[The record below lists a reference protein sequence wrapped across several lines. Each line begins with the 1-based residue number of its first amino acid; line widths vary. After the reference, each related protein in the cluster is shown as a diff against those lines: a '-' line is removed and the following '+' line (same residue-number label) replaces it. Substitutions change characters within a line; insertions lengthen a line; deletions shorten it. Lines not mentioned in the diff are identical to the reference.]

1 MTQSQLPITGTTH
14 TLSFDKLSPRGFE
27 RLCLWLVEREGYER
41 AEHLGAAGSEQG
53 RDIVAW
59 HEGVLWAFQCKRVQ
73 NFYPK
78 DALREVGKV
87 LDLPED
93 QRPAVLVFL
102 VTCDVA
108 VNTRQQVRE
117 RCAGEMECHFWAGTE
132 LDEKVKWHPDILEE
146 FFQIE
151 APAAPAFL
159 LEDYLVQEAELERF
173 QSSFVPPDKD
183 LVTQAQQ
190 ILDEHRLVIIK
201 GPMGI
206 GKRSLALHLASTI
219 VPDRVSKIIRT
230 RRFTLVSELIRVTDS
245 VILMPDF
252 LGLFRFE
259 RTEVEDEIP
268 GIDKLCSN
276 NFVILTTSDAVLEEA
291 MAETRLEDWNLL
303 RECQVTLGEG
313 AYGEAIWQK
322 IWDVY
327 LQQALERGRISSD
340 QKAWVSKAVADRAK
354 SSLVWPAKLKVPLTI
369 KRFIDGR
376 LPQATAEADVIRA
389 LKETVS
395 LEAELRDWFFGLE
408 RSEQSFAMM
417 LGIFNGFERS
427 HFWQLYM
434 EAIHTLRSL
443 DPNLTAEPLTIL
455 VERTQPYVS
464 ANGTVQFSHPS
475 YQQAILTII
484 AQSYRE
490 YFLELLP
497 VFKRNTIPTEDTLHS
512 LKESYD
518 LRVAVAVA
526 LGEVGKERLDD
537 IIPLLEEWAAHPD
550 ARVRGAVGIAL
561 SQVVQN
567 ATRVRPTLR
576 LLHDWARDFSVGYFK
591 RWTAAAALWR
601 IGQID
606 LDLALPEMRRLTDD
620 SHERVRAAVAYGAI
634 RLGRKNAEEM
644 APIVQSLGGDEDQ
657 YVRLQ
662 AADAV
667 RAMWR
672 RDRAT
677 VADLLDKWASSENL
691 NELWTATW
699 VAVSMPQLSQETR
712 LNLLA
717 HTLSCEPEIFS
728 SVALLAAS
736 EGRCDLND
744 AFKLCERLFQSDPD
758 AAVDPLA
765 DILATCA
772 ESEPEGTWAVVRRW
786 AEHSDPRFR
795 VVAASF
801 LGSAWPIFGERI
813 SLLQELASDEERRVQ
828 SAAKRAQ
835 AEAARLHMPVLRSR
849 LSEATG
855 RRSQI
860 AGRLRRLEAGLKASI
875 HFGDVVLSIIG
886 ALAAMFVGFMFS
898 GCLTAIIRL
907 ATEYRGSLVA
917 MGILVMGVAGVFGFV
932 TMLARLRRNKKQ
944 LVAARREQYELE
956 MAELREQMT
965 ELDTEIANAKTQ
977 IAVLEKSSK

>member
-1 MTQSQLPITGTTH
+1 
-14 TLSFDKLSPRGFE
+14 
-27 RLCLWLVEREGYER
+27 
-41 AEHLGAAGSEQG
+41 
-53 RDIVAW
+53 
-59 HEGVLWAFQCKRVQ
+59 
-73 NFYPK
+73 
-78 DALREVGKV
+78 
-87 LDLPED
+87 
-93 QRPAVLVFL
+93 
-102 VTCDVA
+102 
-108 VNTRQQVRE
+108 
-117 RCAGEMECHFWAGTE
+117 MECHFLASTE
-132 LDEKVKWHPDILEE
+132 LDEKLKRHPDILKE
-146 FFQIE
+146 FFHIE
-151 APAAPAFL
+151 APATPAFL

-190 ILDEHRLVIIK
+190 ILSEHRLLIIK

-219 VPDRVSKIIRT
+219 VPDQAPKIIRT
-230 RRFTLVSELIRVTDS
+230 RRFTLVSELMRVTDS

-252 LGLFRFE
+252 FGLFRFE

-268 GIDKLCSN
+268 SIDRLCSS
-276 NFVILTTSDAVLEEA
+276 NFVILTTG
-291 MAETRLEDWNLL
+291 ET
-303 RECQVTLGEG
+303 
-313 AYGEAIWQK
+313 IWQK

-327 LQQALERGRISSD
+327 LQQALERGRISPD
-340 QKAWVSKAVADRAK
+340 QRDWVSKALKDRAQ

-376 LPQATAEADVIRA
+376 LPQATTKADAIRV
-389 LKETVS
+389 LKEIVS
-395 LEAELRDWFFGLE
+395 LEAELRDWFFGLG

-417 LGIFNGFERS
+417 LGIFNGLERGR
-427 HFWQLYM
+427 FWQLYM

-443 DPNLTAEPLTIL
+443 DPNLAAEPLTIL

-497 VFKRNTIPTEDTLHS
+497 VFERKTIPRPEDTLHG
-512 LKESYD
+512 LEESYE

-537 IIPLLEEWAAHPD
+537 IIPLLEKWAAHRD

-567 ATRVRPTLR
+567 RTRVRPILK
-576 LLHDWARDFSVGYFK
+576 LLHDWARDFPDGYFK

-606 LDLALPEMRRLTDD
+606 LDLALPELSRLAGD

-677 VADLLDKWASSENL
+677 VTDILDKWAGSENP
-691 NELWTATW
+691 NELWTAMW

-712 LNLLA
+712 LNVLA
-717 HTLSCEPEIFS
+717 HTLSYAPEIFS
-728 SVALLAAS
+728 SVALLAAR
-736 EGRCDLND
+736 EGRCDLSD
-744 AFKLCERLFQSDPD
+744 TFQLCEHLFQSDPD
-758 AAVDPLA
+758 AAVEPLA
-765 DILATCA
+765 DILAACA
-772 ESEPEGTWAVVRRW
+772 ESAPEGTWEVVRRW
-786 AEHSDPRFR
+786 AEYGDPRFR
-795 VVAASF
+795 VLAASF
-801 LGSAWPIFGERI
+801 LGSAWPIYGETII
-813 SLLQELASDEERRVQ
+813 SLLQELVNDKERRVQ
-828 SAAKRAQ
+828 LAAKRVQ
-835 AEAARLHMPVLRSR
+835 AEMARLHMPVLRSR

-855 RRSQI
+855 RRGQI
-860 AGRLRRLEAGLKASI
+860 VGRLQWLEARLSEGASSA
-875 HFGDVVLSIIG
+875 DVGQAIVL
-886 ALAAMFVGFMFS
+886 ALCTAVLGFIWC
-898 GCLTAIIRL
+898 GCL
-907 ATEYRGSLVA
+907 GSLFAPRDERSSLLAIVFLVA
-917 MGILVMGVAGVFGFV
+917 VGLGVATYYRV
-932 TMLARLRRNKKQ
+932 LNRLQRKKKQ
-944 LVAARREQYELE
+944 LVAERGEQYELE
-956 MAELREQMT
+956 MASLREQMA
-965 ELDTEIANAKTQ
+965 ELDTEIANTKAQ
-977 IAVLEKSSK
+977 IVVLEKCSK

>member
-1 MTQSQLPITGTTH
+1 MTQSQPRITGTTH
-14 TLSFDKLSPRGFE
+14 TLPFGQLSHRDFE
-27 RLCLWLVEREGYER
+27 RLCLWLVEREGYKR

-59 HEGVLWAFQCKRVQ
+59 REGALSAFQCKRVQ
-73 NFYPK
+73 RFGPQ
-78 DALREVGKV
+78 DALAEVEKV
-87 LDLPED
+87 LALPEAE
-93 QRPAVLVFL
+93 RPAKLVFF
-102 VTCDVA
+102 VTCGVSA
-108 VNTRQQVRE
+108 NTRQQVRE
-117 RCAGEMECHFWAGTE
+117 RCAGEMECHFWVGTE
-132 LDEKVKWHPDILEE
+132 LDEKVKRHSDIMEE
-146 FFQIE
+146 FFQIGAL
-151 APAAPAFL
+151 APPTFL

-173 QSSFVPPDKD
+173 RSSFVPPNED

-190 ILDEHRLVIIK
+190 TLSEHRLLIIK

-219 VPDRVSKIIRT
+219 VSDQASKTIRT
-230 RRFTLVSELIRVTDS
+230 RRFTLVSDLMRVTDS

-268 GIDKLCSN
+268 GIDRLCGN

-291 MAETRLEDWNLL
+291 MAETRLEDWDLL
-303 RECQVTLGEG
+303 RECQVTLDEG
-313 AYGEAIWQK
+313 AYGEATWQK

-327 LQQALERGRISSD
+327 LQQALEHGRIASD
-340 QKAWVSKAVADRAK
+340 QRDWVSGALKDRSK

-376 LPQATAEADVIRA
+376 LPQATAKADAMRA

-395 LEAELRDWFFGLE
+395 LEAELRDWFFGLG

-443 DPNLTAEPLTIL
+443 DPNLAAEPLTIL
-455 VERTQPYVS
+455 VERTQPYVG

-561 SQVVQN
+561 SQVVRN
-567 ATRVRPTLR
+567 TTRVRPTLR

-606 LDLALPEMRRLTDD
+606 LDLALPEMRRLADD

-667 RAMWR
+667 PAMWR

-691 NELWTATW
+691 NELWTAVW

-712 LNLLA
+712 LNILG
-717 HTLSCEPEIFS
+717 HTLSCEPDIFS
-728 SVALLAAS
+728 SVAVLAAR
-736 EGRCDLND
+736 EGRCDLSD
-744 AFKLCERLFQSDPD
+744 TFQLCEHLLQSDPD
-758 AAVDPLA
+758 AAVDPLS
-765 DILATCA
+765 DILAACA
-772 ESEPEGTWAVVRRW
+772 ESDPEGTWAVVRRW
-786 AEHSDPRFR
+786 TEHGDPRFR
-795 VVAASF
+795 VLAASF
-801 LGSAWPIFGERI
+801 LGSAWPIYGESI
-813 SLLQELASDEERRVQ
+813 VSLLQELANDEERRVR
-828 SAAKRAQ
+828 STAKRAQ
-835 AEAARLHMPVLRSR
+835 AETARLHMPVLRSR

-855 RRSQI
+855 RRRRI
-860 AGRLRRLEAGLKASI
+860 VERLRRL
-875 HFGDVVLSIIG
+875 
-886 ALAAMFVGFMFS
+886 
-898 GCLTAIIRL
+898 
-907 ATEYRGSLVA
+907 
-917 MGILVMGVAGVFGFV
+917 
-932 TMLARLRRNKKQ
+932 
-944 LVAARREQYELE
+944 
-956 MAELREQMT
+956 
-965 ELDTEIANAKTQ
+965 
-977 IAVLEKSSK
+977 